1 MKDSRYRICQYRCL
15 SHSEQQSE
23 DSNLPFNCC
32 TDIHDRHANKTY
44 FYGSPIVTIWND
56 RNKRV
61 GRMCTSCCNPWTP
74 CPIPHT
80 RRWAINFSVQK
91 YLWSFFVIANECSFA
106 FLKVSQTWCNHFR
119 MGKYQSLNVY
129 EIVLSSADYRW
140 WYVFIQMPSKKAC
153 FIPELQQNTT
163 GSFHCQQ
170 STSHLPMVYK

>member
-1 MKDSRYRICQYRCL
+1 MKDSRYRICQYRYL

-91 YLWSFFVIANECSFA
+91 YLWRIFGKSKWMFICFLESESDVMQSLSNGKVSIIKCLWNCFVICW
-106 FLKVSQTWCNHFR
+106 LLVMIC
-119 MGKYQSLNVY
+119 
-129 EIVLSSADYRW
+129 
-140 WYVFIQMPSKKAC
+140 VFTNA
-153 FIPELQQNTT
+153 
-163 GSFHCQQ
+163 
-170 STSHLPMVYK
+170 V